1 MTATVLPPP
10 PAVTATGATLG
21 ALVEALGAGMVRLV
35 TAPGGLELPVGE
47 PVVHDPLAEPA
58 VGPSDLL
65 FAVGVDPRLASA
77 IDVVTSSGARGAVG
91 VLLKDD
97 GELPPSLVA
106 AADAAGVALLV
117 APQAAAWG
125 QLHTL
130 LRTARSVSAPR
141 GIGASGAPL
150 GDLFGLADALA
161 SAVGGAVSI
170 EDERSTVLA
179 YSTGPHPTDEA
190 RRAAILGRRVPEA
203 WRALLDKMGVFRRI
217 STTDDVVHLD
227 SLDELASAPRLVI
240 GVRAG
245 GEALGSIWVQEG
257 ERPFGVDA
265 KQALREAASLAALH
279 LLRARSGEDLERRR
293 SGDQLRAVLEGR
305 LPSALLAETLQ
316 TRPDAPVV
324 LLAIEPLDAD
334 SGETGVL
341 ADRVADFLVFS
352 CAAFRRRAVA
362 AGIGRT
368 AYAVLAGRSGGVEGA
383 RQLGA
388 DLAAR
393 VESGLRARVRSVV
406 ADHPEGLPEL
416 GALRQEAD
424 LALRVQSARG
434 ATDTVHVDDVHVA
447 AVLEQLRDLAAERP
461 GLLAGKVRLLEAN
474 DRDRSTTYV
483 ATLRAFLDAFGDVR
497 LAADAVGVHPNTFRY
512 RLRRLSELAGLDL
525 DDHEQRLVAQLRC
538 TCCPDDPPRPPP
550 TAYSDRPGGERRD
563 HPRSPARH
571 HRRGCGARAAPR
583 PGGAGPCLAT
593 AVPGADLS
601 GHRRG
606 RHRLRAG
613 PVRLGPERRRDQ
625 RRAADPVPH
634 RRWHGRARPDHGR
647 RHGRQRGG

>member
-1 MTATVLPPP
+1 
-10 PAVTATGATLG
+10 VTATLPTPPDATVTGTTLG
-21 ALVEALGAGMVRLV
+21 AVLEALGAGLVRLV
-35 TAPGGLELPVGE
+35 TAPGGLDVPVGE
-47 PVVHDPLAEPA
+47 PVVHDPLAEPSM
-58 VGPSDLL
+58 GPSDLL
-65 FAVGVDPRLASA
+65 LAVGVDPHLASA
-77 IDVVTSSGARGAVG
+77 IDVVTSTGARGAVG

-125 QLHTL
+125 QLYTL
-130 LRTARSVSAPR
+130 LRTARSASAPR

-190 RRAAILGRRVPEA
+190 RRAAILGRRVPVE
-203 WRALLDKMGVFRRI
+203 WLGRLHDMGVFRQLLT
-217 STTDDVVHLD
+217 SDEVVQVGPLDD
-227 SLDELASAPRLVI
+227 LAYAPRLVI

-257 ERPFGVDA
+257 ERPFGADA
-265 KQALREAASLAALH
+265 EQALREAASLAALH

-293 SGDQLRAVLEGR
+293 SGDQLRAALEGR
-305 LPSALLAETLQ
+305 LPAVLLAETLQ
-316 TRPDAPVV
+316 ARPDAPVV
-324 LLAIEPLDAD
+324 LLAIEPLAAD
-334 SGETGVL
+334 DGETGVL

-362 AGIGRT
+362 AGVGRT
-368 AYAVLAGRSGGVEGA
+368 AYAVLAGRTGGVEEA
-383 RQLGA
+383 RQLGT

-393 VESGLRARVRSVV
+393 VCSGLRARVRAVV
-406 ADHPEGLPEL
+406 ADHPEGLAQL

-424 LALRVQSARG
+424 LALRVQSARD
-434 ATDTVHVDDVHVA
+434 ATDTVHVADVRAA
-447 AVLEQLRDLAAERP
+447 AVLVQLRDLAAERP
-461 GLLAGKVRLLEAN
+461 GLLAGEVRLLEVS

-483 ATLRAFLDAFGDVR
+483 LTLRAYLDAFGDVR

-525 DDHEQRLVAQLRC
+525 DDPEKRLVAQLQL
-538 TCCPDDPPRPPP
+538 
-550 TAYSDRPGGERRD
+550 
-563 HPRSPARH
+563 HLLAR
-571 HRRGCGARAAPR
+571 
-583 PGGAGPCLAT
+583 
-593 AVPGADLS
+593 
-601 GHRRG
+601 
-606 RHRLRAG
+606 
-613 PVRLGPERRRDQ
+613 
-625 RRAADPVPH
+625 
-634 RRWHGRARPDHGR
+634 
-647 RHGRQRGG
+647 